1 MIIKFLN
8 YLNEE
13 GELQGGLHSKNPIK
27 ARKAAGELRAEMR
40 NKIPGSDSERLISK
54 YSNHPKLAIELR
66 NAKEK
71 YPDADVRPIINTY
84 IRQMKIPHMG
94 VK

>member
-1 MIIKFLN
+1 MKGFVD

-13 GELQGGLHSKNPIK
+13 SNLQGGLHSKNPMK

-40 NKIPGSDSERLISK
+40 NKIPASHAERLISK
-54 YSNHPKLAIELR
+54 YSNHPSLAKELM

-71 YPDADVRPIINTY
+71 YPEADVRPILKTH
-84 IRQMKIPHMG
+84 IRKMGIKHMG
-94 VK
+94 V

>member
-1 MIIKFLN
+1 MKGFID

-13 GELQGGLHSKNPIK
+13 SELQGALHSKNPMK
-27 ARKAAGELRAEMR
+27 VRKAAGELRAEMR
-40 NKIPGSDSERLISK
+40 NKIPAGHAERLISK

-71 YPDADVRPIINTY
+71 YPEADVRPILKTH
-84 IRQMKIPHMG
+84 IRQMGIKHMG
-94 VK
+94 V